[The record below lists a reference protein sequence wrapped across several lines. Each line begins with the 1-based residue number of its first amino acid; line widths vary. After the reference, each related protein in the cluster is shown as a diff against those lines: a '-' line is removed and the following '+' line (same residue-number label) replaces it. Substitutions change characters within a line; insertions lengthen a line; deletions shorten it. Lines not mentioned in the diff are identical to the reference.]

1 MKYSVKRRIKRLV
14 FFCALACCAATG
26 CIFWCSGQFQLQ
38 SFFWVPLVFA
48 VLCLA
53 FLYVGGKLADEITE
67 PVKKMNETAQRIVH
81 DQYDLFKGDP
91 SFGEIEELSQS
102 FTTMTHY
109 LNRHVGDLNG
119 LAYRDS
125 LTGVKNRTAYQ
136 EAADHLDRL
145 IQAGEAPPFAVVMV
159 DTNYLKE
166 TNNTYGHDFGD
177 VLIKDGCALI
187 CKTFK
192 HSPVYRIGGDEFVVI
207 LQNEDLKNY
216 KEVFQEF
223 DHNIERHNRTADQRL
238 RVSVSRGI
246 AWYDPQSDH
255 SFAEVFKRADD
266 AMYENK
272 REIKSKNIR

>member
-1 MKYSVKRRIKRLV
+1 MKDSIRYRIKRLL

-26 CIFWCSGQFQLQ
+26 SVFWCSGKFELR
-38 SFFWVPLVFA
+38 SLFWVLLVFL
-48 VLCLA
+48 VLCIV
-53 FLYVGGKLADEITE
+53 FLYLGNRLAAEITE
-67 PVKKMNETAQRIVH
+67 PIKKMGETTQKIVH
-81 DQYDLFKGDP
+81 DQYDLFQADS

-102 FTTMTHY
+102 FTAMTHH

-136 EAADHLDRL
+136 EAADRLDQL
-145 IQAGEAPPFAVVMV
+145 IKAGKSPSFAVVMV

-177 VLIKDGCALI
+177 MLIKDGCALI

-207 LQNEDLKNY
+207 LQNEDLSNFQ
-216 KEVFQEF
+216 EVFQKL
-223 DHNIERHNRTADQRL
+223 DHNIERHNLTADQRL
-238 RVSVSRGI
+238 RISVSRGV
-246 AWYDPQSDH
+246 AWYDPQQDH